1 MKTGF
6 FIWLLLFTGSASA
19 EVVDRILHMVGDRLI
34 TTSDLAF
41 EAEFVQVDISPVPP
55 LNDPGY
61 ALEQRLIDYAILRPR
76 AGDTAV
82 FKPSAQEVRAR
93 LEVIQERQGGVG
105 HEEFLKRWGLD
116 DELLQGFLFS
126 RMVVERFIHRSV
138 GLGVGRE
145 EGYEERY
152 RQLYMEWIGELRKT
166 AVIRTPEG
174 P

>member
-1 MKTGF
+1 
-6 FIWLLLFTGSASA
+6 
-19 EVVDRILHMVGDRLI
+19 
-34 TTSDLAF
+34 
-41 EAEFVQVDISPVPP
+41 
-55 LNDPGY
+55 
-61 ALEQRLIDYAILRPR
+61 
-76 AGDTAV
+76 
-82 FKPSAQEVRAR
+82 
-93 LEVIQERQGGVG
+93 
-105 HEEFLKRWGLD
+105 LD